1 MGKVRRGGYLFI
13 WWTGDHEPRHVH
25 VFDSKQRLLG
35 RVAIETKAPLDAW
48 IPTKKAVEIITQLQ
62 REGRL

>member
-13 WWTGDHEPRHVH
+13 WWKGDHDPRHVH
-25 VFDSKQRLLG
+25 VFDSKERLLG
-35 RVAIETKAPLDAW
+35 RVDVETKAPLDDW
-48 IPTKKAVEIITQLQ
+48 KPTRKAVEIINALQ